1 MKLIVDLAQRY
12 AKMRAHTAAH
22 LLHAELVKIF
32 PNTKQA
38 WSFVDEDYLR
48 FDFAADRPL
57 TWKEIIQIQTT
68 INHLIYATL
77 PVETIETSY
86 DEALKLGAKAFFEDK
101 YGDVVRVVKVDQGI
115 STELC
120 GGTHVS
126 NTKDIGCFALLSQE
140 AVASGIKRISAVV
153 GTKVFEQLVEK
164 NIVLDQ
170 LGSKLGVGTKQ
181 VSDKVEKMMKEYDE
195 MKSMLNTME
204 TNLISDLFWRLESK
218 SSSDIQKIYLLP
230 SHINF
235 KIAVHQAK
243 NLFEHQVVLLVT
255 QEGSF
260 ALLWTS
266 SLSAK
271 MLAAKLGLKGGGND
285 QLVQWKDPKAISLV

>member
-1 MKLIVDLAQRY
+1 
-12 AKMRAHTAAH
+12 
-22 LLHAELVKIF
+22 
-32 PNTKQA
+32 
-38 WSFVDEDYLR
+38 
-48 FDFAADRPL
+48 
-57 TWKEIIQIQTT
+57 
-68 INHLIYATL
+68 
-77 PVETIETSY
+77 
-86 DEALKLGAKAFFEDK
+86 LKLGAKAFFEDK

-204 TNLISDLFWRLESK
+204 TNLISDLF
-218 SSSDIQKIYLLP
+218 
-230 SHINF
+230 
-235 KIAVHQAK
+235 
-243 NLFEHQVVLLVT
+243 
-255 QEGSF
+255 
-260 ALLWTS
+260 
-266 SLSAK
+266 
-271 MLAAKLGLKGGGND
+271 
-285 QLVQWKDPKAISLV
+285 